1 MPIYKNESCP
11 ICGKNPNLTYICED
25 CHEIFCEDCVDLHG
39 EESLVCVQ
47 CGRADIHSDKH
58 GRSFCR
64 DCGSHNMRN
73 IKKLN
78 PTCRICESENVVL
91 IEEKQ
96 KKLIEEF
103 KTIIKDT
110 RAFIRPLEGMVERLT
125 LYRHNLYQL
134 RTEYPPCFHYSTL
147 EDDAILNFK
156 LFDKAKSTLYEH
168 VNRFFQE
175 IQHNINYIAEIQVTH
190 PSNLPYIGEILNHF
204 ERERKK
210 VTNLSINNVEVI
222 DKRINPDEEKVEF
235 MGAMQ
240 GIFTSF
246 IGKLQLERN
255 EKIVFALKCK
265 LSTGISKKK
274 DYSNKNGT
282 ILITS
287 KRLYFYH
294 EQGVFQKRTVEL
306 FSVKLSDLQQAGVKG
321 RLKKKVS
328 LEFLNSMYKFSISK
342 DNREELIN
350 WIEKARKF
358 DASNKNSEK
367 SSKNLAKYK
376 LNTKLFREDL
386 ENTIYELIG
395 YHGSYVDNP
404 ISNANNQAIHS
415 SMYRRK
421 GLNGHRS
428 NSYQNQIQDSRFKPM
443 NFQNLSQKQEP
454 IIDRNRYE
462 SFSKNFEDHKENVM
476 TPAGHYGYPHDH
488 TASFKTQNFNQE
500 AHNPVKYSN
509 SHQSNEYSSQNLQ
522 TNLGSQNNFGQ
533 APMGNSQNFNNNVN
547 DFGFRN
553 QAKQNSPHPSNMNNF
568 YTQHNEE
575 MELRKQVD
583 KLRQEDYALSQT
595 ITMLEQRSDKGM
607 INNIEFVKSYKQ
619 MQLEKYIIQDK
630 INQIEKFLSE
640 KNNMRNN

>member
-25 CHEIFCEDCVDLHG
+25 CHEIFCEDCVDLNG
-39 EESLVCVQ
+39 EDNLVCVQ
-47 CGRADIHSDKH
+47 CGDADIHSDKH
-58 GRSFCR
+58 GRPFCR
-64 DCGSHNMRN
+64 KCGSHNMRN

-96 KKLIEEF
+96 KQLIEEF

-190 PSNLPYIGEILNHF
+190 PSNLPYISEILKHF

-222 DKRINPDEEKVEF
+222 DKRISPDEEKVEF

-255 EKIVFALKCK
+255 EKVVFALKCK

-287 KRLYFYH
+287 KRL
-294 EQGVFQKRTVEL
+294 
-306 FSVKLSDLQQAGVKG
+306 
-321 RLKKKVS
+321 
-328 LEFLNSMYKFSISK
+328 
-342 DNREELIN
+342 
-350 WIEKARKF
+350 
-358 DASNKNSEK
+358 
-367 SSKNLAKYK
+367 
-376 LNTKLFREDL
+376 
-386 ENTIYELIG
+386 
-395 YHGSYVDNP
+395 
-404 ISNANNQAIHS
+404 
-415 SMYRRK
+415 
-421 GLNGHRS
+421 
-428 NSYQNQIQDSRFKPM
+428 
-443 NFQNLSQKQEP
+443 
-454 IIDRNRYE
+454 
-462 SFSKNFEDHKENVM
+462 
-476 TPAGHYGYPHDH
+476 
-488 TASFKTQNFNQE
+488 
-500 AHNPVKYSN
+500 
-509 SHQSNEYSSQNLQ
+509 
-522 TNLGSQNNFGQ
+522 
-533 APMGNSQNFNNNVN
+533 
-547 DFGFRN
+547 
-553 QAKQNSPHPSNMNNF
+553 
-568 YTQHNEE
+568 
-575 MELRKQVD
+575 
-583 KLRQEDYALSQT
+583 
-595 ITMLEQRSDKGM
+595 
-607 INNIEFVKSYKQ
+607 
-619 MQLEKYIIQDK
+619 
-630 INQIEKFLSE
+630 
-640 KNNMRNN
+640 

>member
-25 CHEIFCEDCVDLHG
+25 CHEIFCEDCVDLNG
-39 EESLVCVQ
+39 EDNLVCVQ
-47 CGRADIHSDKH
+47 CGDADIHSDKH
-58 GRSFCR
+58 GRPFCR
-64 DCGSHNMRN
+64 KCGSHNMRN

-96 KKLIEEF
+96 KQLIEEF

-190 PSNLPYIGEILNHF
+190 PSNLPYISEILKHF

-222 DKRINPDEEKVEF
+222 DKRISPDEEKVEF

-255 EKIVFALKCK
+255 EKVVFALKCK

-350 WIEKARKF
+350 WIEKARRF
-358 DASNKNSEK
+358 DTSNKNNENN
-367 SSKNLAKYK
+367 SKNLAKYK

-404 ISNANNQAIHS
+404 ISNSNNQVIHS

-428 NSYQNQIQDSRFKPM
+428 NTYQNQIQDSRFKPM

-462 SFSKNFEDHKENVM
+462 SFSKSFEDHTENVM

-488 TASFKTQNFNQE
+488 TASFKTKNFNQKV
-500 AHNPVKYSN
+500 HNPVRNSN
-509 SHQSNEYSSQNLQ
+509 SYQSNEYSSQNIQ
-522 TNLGSQNNFGQ
+522 SVQGPQNNFG
-533 APMGNSQNFNNNVN
+533 
-547 DFGFRN
+547 
-553 QAKQNSPHPSNMNNF
+553 
-568 YTQHNEE
+568 
-575 MELRKQVD
+575 
-583 KLRQEDYALSQT
+583 
-595 ITMLEQRSDKGM
+595 
-607 INNIEFVKSYKQ
+607 
-619 MQLEKYIIQDK
+619 
-630 INQIEKFLSE
+630 
-640 KNNMRNN
+640 